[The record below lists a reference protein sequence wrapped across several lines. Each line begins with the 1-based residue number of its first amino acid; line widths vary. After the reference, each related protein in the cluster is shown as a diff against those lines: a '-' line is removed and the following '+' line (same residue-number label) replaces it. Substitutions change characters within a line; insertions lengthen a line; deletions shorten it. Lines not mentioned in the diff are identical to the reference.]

1 MKLAIVGVTGMVGR
15 EMLDVL
21 SERNFF
27 ITELIPVASEKS
39 CGNRISYNGKSY
51 EIISLEE
58 LLNKN
63 VDLALFSTGREISKV
78 WAPKLAEKGC
88 KVIDSSS
95 YWRMCSKH
103 KLIVPEINGNKL
115 TKKDL
120 IIANPNCSTIQL
132 VMALAPLHK

>member
-15 EMLDVL
+15 EIIEVL
-21 SERNFF
+21 LEKNFN

-63 VDLALFSTGREISKV
+63 IDLALFSAGREISK
-78 WAPKLAEKGC
+78 
-88 KVIDSSS
+88 
-95 YWRMCSKH
+95 
-103 KLIVPEINGNKL
+103 
-115 TKKDL
+115 
-120 IIANPNCSTIQL
+120 
-132 VMALAPLHK
+132 